1 MKLNIRLVLLTVVGW
16 ALLFAGDGRTQPP
29 PPTSECP
36 ASIGSIA
43 ECPNTGC
50 GKDAD
55 SALNQAKNRPDI
67 PSAAAVKHK
76 TIASTRLIAQPT
88 RWNTGQDRSSIRTPG
103 KEGTPVELTGF
114 LIRIKPGSAESC
126 NCELTRRV
134 DTDVHLV
141 LTKETD
147 DAEETSV
154 TAEITPRI
162 RTNGHPD
169 WLFKN
174 VNDLEGDFIR
184 VTGWLM
190 LDTKHIR
197 QSHLLPTETRFNKGL
212 KRATNWEVHPVTKL
226 EVCQKSV
233 SACKAGQGWEEF
245 SVP

>member
-1 MKLNIRLVLLTVVGW
+1 MKKRNVLIASLAI
-16 ALLFAGDGRTQPP
+16 ALLIAGVSVYAQV
-29 PPTSECP
+29 
-36 ASIGSIA
+36 
-43 ECPNTGC
+43 
-50 GKDAD
+50 K
-55 SALNQAKNRPDI
+55 RPYHNGT
-67 PSAAAVKHK
+67 V
-76 TIASTRLIAQPT
+76 
-88 RWNTGQDRSSIRTPG
+88 WNIS
-103 KEGTPVELTGF
+103 F
-114 LIRIKPGSAESC
+114 IRIKPGSAESC

-162 RTNGHPD
+162 RANGHPD

>member
-103 KEGTPVELTGF
+103 KEGTPV
-114 LIRIKPGSAESC
+114 
-126 NCELTRRV
+126 
-134 DTDVHLV
+134 
-141 LTKETD
+141 
-147 DAEETSV
+147 
-154 TAEITPRI
+154 
-162 RTNGHPD
+162 
-169 WLFKN
+169 
-174 VNDLEGDFIR
+174 
-184 VTGWLM
+184 
-190 LDTKHIR
+190 
-197 QSHLLPTETRFNKGL
+197 
-212 KRATNWEVHPVTKL
+212 
-226 EVCQKSV
+226 
-233 SACKAGQGWEEF
+233 
-245 SVP
+245 